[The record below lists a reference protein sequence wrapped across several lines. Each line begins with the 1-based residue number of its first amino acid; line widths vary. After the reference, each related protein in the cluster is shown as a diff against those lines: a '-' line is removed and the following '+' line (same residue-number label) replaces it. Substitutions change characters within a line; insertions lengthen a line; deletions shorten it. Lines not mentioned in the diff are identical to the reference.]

1 MDDLWGLKPELSRYV
16 WHELVHAR
24 DQFPAL
30 GMYTPITHKQTVQLS
45 LQLLT
50 LVTLE
55 RILKISRISDTQ
67 TYISIMSHCTQKSRH
82 SVVFILSF
90 TLEFA
95 AREPAAAIKMGIGV
109 FESLK

>member
-24 DQFPAL
+24 DQFPAQ
-30 GMYTPITHKQTVQLS
+30 GMYTQITHKQTVQLS

-55 RILKISRISDTQ
+55 RISRIFDTQ

>member
-1 MDDLWGLKPELSRYV
+1 M

-30 GMYTPITHKQTVQLS
+30 GMYTQITHKQTVQLS

-55 RILKISRISDTQ
+55 RILKISRIFDTQ

-82 SVVFILSF
+82 SVVLVLSF